1 MKSCLFALAL
11 SVLLIAPVRS
21 QEIVTADRFL
31 QMVSEHYATIRDYE
45 ASIVVRSGN
54 SVMPGTVS
62 YLAPSSLRIDFTQ
75 PANQVIL
82 FNGDM
87 LTVFV
92 PGPPPFVLNQ
102 SVAQN
107 RAFAGANL
115 ASAEGLNLLR
125 RNYVPTFVTGPE
137 PVSLEANSHEQV
149 VKLRLVRRNV
159 AEGFREII
167 LSVNPNTNMIRRIV
181 GTTIAGVNVQFDF
194 TNVRVNQGIPEMRF
208 VYTPPAGANTIH
220 NFMFRDMN

>member
-1 MKSCLFALAL
+1 MKQCFFALAL
-11 SVLLIAPVRS
+11 SILLIIPVHS
-21 QEIVTADRFL
+21 QEIITADRFL
-31 QMVSEHYATIRDYE
+31 QMVSEHYSTIMDYE
-45 ASIVVRSGN
+45 ANIIVRSGN
-54 SVMPGTVS
+54 SVMPGTIS

-87 LTVFV
+87 LTVFI
-92 PGPPPFVLNQ
+92 PGLQVVLNQ
-102 SVAQN
+102 NVAQN

-125 RNYVPTFVTGPE
+125 RNYIPTFVTGPE
-137 PVSLEANSHEQV
+137 PVNLDANSNEQV

-159 AEGFREII
+159 SEGFREII
-167 LSVNPNTNMIRRIV
+167 LSINPNTNLIRRIA

-194 TNVRVNQGIPEMRF
+194 TDIRVNQGIPEMRF

>member
-1 MKSCLFALAL
+1 MKACLFALSL
-11 SVLLIAPVRS
+11 SVLLIIPVHS
-21 QEIVTADRFL
+21 QGIITADRFL
-31 QMVSEHYATIRDYE
+31 QMLSEHYGTIRDYE
-45 ASIVVRSGN
+45 ANIVVRSGN
-54 SVMPGTVS
+54 SVMPGTIS

-87 LTVFV
+87 LTVFI
-92 PGPPPFVLNQ
+92 PGLQVVLNQ
-102 SVAQN
+102 NVAQN

-125 RNYVPTFVTGPE
+125 RNYIPTFVTGPE
-137 PVSLEANSHEQV
+137 PVNLDANSHEQV
-149 VKLRLVRRNV
+149 IQLRLTRRHV
-159 AEGFREII
+159 QEGFREII
-167 LSVNPNTNMIRRIV
+167 LSVNPTTNLIRRIA

-194 TNVRVNQGIPEMRF
+194 TNIRVNQGIPEMRF

-220 NFMFRDMN
+220 NFMFRDAN

>member
-1 MKSCLFALAL
+1 MKSCLFALSL
-11 SVLLIAPVRS
+11 SVLLLVPVHS
-21 QEIVTADRFL
+21 QEIITADRFL

-54 SVMPGTVS
+54 SVMPGTIS
-62 YLAPSSLRIDFTQ
+62 YLAPNSLRIDFTQ

-82 FNGDM
+82 FTGEA
-87 LTVFV
+87 LTVFM
-92 PGPPPFVLNQ
+92 PGPPAFVLNQ
-102 SVAQN
+102 PVN

-125 RNYVPTFVTGPE
+125 RNYIPTFVTGPA
-137 PVSLEANSHEQV
+137 PVSLDANSHEQV
-149 VKLRLVRRNV
+149 VKLRLTRRHV
-159 AEGFREII
+159 SEGFREII
-167 LSVNPNTNMIRRIV
+167 LSVDPNTKLIRRIA

-194 TNVRVNQGIPEMRF
+194 TNTRVNLGIPEMRF

-220 NFMFRDMN
+220 NFMFRDAN

>member
-1 MKSCLFALAL
+1 MKSCLFALSL
-11 SVLLIAPVRS
+11 SVLLVIPVHS
-21 QEIVTADRFL
+21 QGIVTADRFL

-54 SVMPGTVS
+54 SVMPGTIS
-62 YLAPSSLRIDFTQ
+62 YLAPNSLRIDFTQ

-87 LTVFV
+87 LTVFI
-92 PGPPPFVLNQ
+92 PGLQVVLNQ
-102 SVAQN
+102 NVAQN

-125 RNYVPTFVTGPE
+125 RNYIPTFVTGPE
-137 PVSLEANSHEQV
+137 PVSLDPDSHEQV
-149 VKLRLVRRNV
+149 VKLRLTRRHV
-159 AEGFREII
+159 QEGFREII
-167 LSVNPNTNMIRRIV
+167 LSINPTTNLIRRIA

-194 TNVRVNQGIPEMRF
+194 TNIRVNQGIPEMRF

-220 NFMFRDMN
+220 NFMFRDAN